1 MKNKKLFVSLLML
14 LGSINVLSSCNSHT
28 HHLKHIDKLDPTCV
42 DDGHKDYYE
51 CEDEKCGKL
60 FSDSEG
66 KNETTFDD
74 LKIAKTGI
82 HKGGTADCMH
92 KAKCVVWSVRIFR
105 VFLGAGNFIHRR
117 PYPGA
122 KTHRA

>member
-1 MKNKKLFVSLLML
+1 MATKSRTKGKSSRKKQSTSKRGRPTKKEQKRNRVNRLWSIVFFAVGIVITAMAFVPGEQFCVLF
-14 LGSINVLSSCNSHT
+14 
-28 HHLKHIDKLDPTCV
+28 
-42 DDGHKDYYE
+42 
-51 CEDEKCGKL
+51 
-60 FSDSEG
+60 
-66 KNETTFDD
+66 
-74 LKIAKTGI
+74 
-82 HKGGTADCMH
+82 